1 MSWKYTTSKNRDSS
15 QLKVVNICVFSNVL
29 TSSRVDEPYF
39 KRPKIAVKVKCEDDG
54 EDGDDGVVVNLLRS
68 HLRTLPTFSWTTIRV
83 LPTKCHKSGNTFLM
97 DQGQIKLNQ
106 FVLILANFSHILW
119 I

>member
-54 EDGDDGVVVNLLRS
+54 EDGDEWRRS
-68 HLRTLPTFSWTTIRV
+68 SSESLTVTS
-83 LPTKCHKSGNTFLM
+83 
-97 DQGQIKLNQ
+97 
-106 FVLILANFSHILW
+106 SHFTHF
-119 I
+119 